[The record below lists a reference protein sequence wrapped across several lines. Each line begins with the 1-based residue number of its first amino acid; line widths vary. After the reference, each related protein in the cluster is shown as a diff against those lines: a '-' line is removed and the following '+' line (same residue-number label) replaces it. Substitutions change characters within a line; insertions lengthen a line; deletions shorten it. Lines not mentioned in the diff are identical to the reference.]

1 MENPSLWAICA
12 LVKPSIRVMLGSMGF
27 LANSALAVG
36 ATGVGSLTY
45 GLVEA
50 QAFKVRELDLAL
62 LPAGSESIR
71 VLHISDLHITP
82 AQTRK
87 INWVKSLAKLEPDF
101 VVGTGDFL
109 AHQLAVPAVIE
120 AMNELLEIPGA
131 FVLGSNDYFAPKIK
145 NPLMYFSK
153 DREIETTG
161 IALPTSDLVDELAD
175 AGWLDLNNKQSITE
189 INGVKFHFRGTD
201 DPHIKRDDYAAVAGS
216 FDAAAFAFGVTH
228 APYRRVLQSFAA
240 DKADLVLAG
249 HTHGGQICIP
259 FYGALVTNCDL
270 PLGQAKGYSTFGESR
285 MPMHVSAG
293 VGTSPFAQ
301 VRIAC
306 RPEATL
312 ITLSAKLT
320 KD

>member
-1 MENPSLWAICA
+1 
-12 LVKPSIRVMLGSMGF
+12 MLGSMGF
-27 LANSALAVG
+27 LANSALAIG
-36 ATGVGSLTY
+36 ATGVGSLAY

-50 QAFKVRELDLAL
+50 QAFKVRELDLEL
-62 LPAGSESIR
+62 LPAGSDSIR

-109 AHQLAVPAVIE
+109 AHQLAVPAVVE
-120 AMNELLEIPGA
+120 AMNELMDIPGA
-131 FVLGSNDYFAPKIK
+131 FVLGSNDYFAPTIK
-145 NPLMYFSK
+145 NPFMYFNK
-153 DREIETTG
+153 NREIRAEGT
-161 IALPTSDLVDELAD
+161 ALPTTDLVEELTD
-175 AGWLDLNNKQSITE
+175 AGWLDLNNKQSTAVV
-189 INGVKFHFRGTD
+189 NGVKIQFRGTD
-201 DPHIKRDDYAAVAGS
+201 DPHINKDDYAAVAGS
-216 FDAAAFAFGVTH
+216 FDSDSFAFGVTH
-228 APYRRVLQSFAA
+228 APYRRVLQSFET
-240 DKADLVLAG
+240 DNADLVLAG

-270 PLGQAKGYSTFGESR
+270 PQGQAKGFSKFGESE
-285 MPMHVSAG
+285 MPLHVSAG

-312 ITLSAKLT
+312 ITLSAKT
-320 KD
+320 N

>member
-1 MENPSLWAICA
+1 
-12 LVKPSIRVMLGSMGF
+12 MLGSMGF
-27 LANSALAVG
+27 LANSALAFG
-36 ATGVGSLTY
+36 ATGVGSLAY

-109 AHQLAVPAVIE
+109 AHQLAVPAVVE
-120 AMNELLEIPGA
+120 AMNELMDLPGA
-131 FVLGSNDYFAPKIK
+131 FVLGSNDYFAPTIK
-145 NPLMYFSK
+145 NPFMYFDK
-153 DREIETTG
+153 DREIRTEG
-161 IALPTSDLVDELAD
+161 AALPTSDLVDELND
-175 AGWLDLNNKQSITE
+175 AGWLNLNNKQATAVV
-189 INGVKFHFRGTD
+189 NGVKIHFRGTD
-201 DPHIKRDDYAAVAGS
+201 DPHINKDDYAAVSGP
-216 FDAAAFAFGVTH
+216 FDSDAFAFGVTH
-228 APYRRVLQSFAA
+228 APYRRVLQSFEN

-270 PLGQAKGYSTFGESR
+270 PQGQAKGFSKFGDSE
-285 MPMHVSAG
+285 MPLHVSAG

-312 ITLSAKLT
+312 ITLSAKEFN
-320 KD
+320 

>member
-1 MENPSLWAICA
+1 
-12 LVKPSIRVMLGSMGF
+12 MLGSMGF
-27 LANSALAVG
+27 LANSALAIGV
-36 ATGVGSLTY
+36 TGVGGLTY
-45 GLVEA
+45 GLAEA

-71 VLHISDLHITP
+71 VLHLSDLHITP

-109 AHQLAVPAVIE
+109 AHQLAVPAVVE
-120 AMNELLEIPGA
+120 AMNELLDIPGA
-131 FVLGSNDYFAPKIK
+131 YVLGSNDYFAPTIK
-145 NPLMYFSK
+145 NPLTYFKK
-153 DREIETTG
+153 DREIRAEGT
-161 IALPTSDLVDELAD
+161 ALPTFDLVDELSD
-175 AGWLDLNNKQSITE
+175 AGWLDLNNKQSTAV
-189 INGVKFHFRGTD
+189 INGVKIHFRGTD
-201 DPHIKRDDYAAVAGS
+201 DPHIKKDDYAAVAGS
-216 FDAAAFAFGVTH
+216 FDSDAFAFGVTH
-228 APYRRVLQSFAA
+228 APYRRVLQSFET

-270 PLGQAKGYSTFGESR
+270 PQGQAKGFSTFGESE
-285 MPMHVSAG
+285 MPLHVSAG

-312 ITLSAKLT
+312 ITLSAKT
-320 KD
+320 N

>member
-1 MENPSLWAICA
+1 MEIPSLWAFCA
-12 LVKPSIRVMLGSMGF
+12 HVKLSIRVMLGSMGF

-36 ATGVGSLTY
+36 ATGVGSLAY

-87 INWVKSLAKLEPDF
+87 INWVKSLAKLEPDL

-120 AMNELLEIPGA
+120 AMNELLDLSGA
-131 FVLGSNDYFAPKIK
+131 FVLGSNDYYAPTIK
-145 NPLMYFSK
+145 NPLMYFNTA
-153 DREIETTG
+153 REIQVKG
-161 IALPTSDLVDELAD
+161 SALPTIDLVDELTD
-175 AGWLDLNNKQSITE
+175 AGWLDLNNKQGVIE
-189 INGVKFHFRGTD
+189 IKGVKIHFRGTD
-201 DPHIKRDDYAAVAGS
+201 DPHINKDDYAAVAGPFES
-216 FDAAAFAFGVTH
+216 GAFAFGVTH
-228 APYRRVLQSFAA
+228 APYRRVLQSFET

-270 PLGQAKGYSTFGESR
+270 PQGQAKGFSNFGKSE
-285 MPMHVSAG
+285 MPLHVSAG

-312 ITLSAKLT
+312 ITLSAQKI
-320 KD
+320 

>member
-1 MENPSLWAICA
+1 
-12 LVKPSIRVMLGSMGF
+12 MLGSMGF
-27 LANSALAVG
+27 LANSALAIG
-36 ATGVGSLTY
+36 ATGVGRLAY

-50 QAFKVRELDLAL
+50 QAFNVRELDLEL

-109 AHQLAVPAVIE
+109 AHQLAVPAVVE
-120 AMNELLEIPGA
+120 AMNELMDLPGA
-131 FVLGSNDYFAPKIK
+131 FVLGSNDYFAPTIK
-145 NPLMYFSK
+145 NPFMYFNK
-153 DREIETTG
+153 DREIQTKG
-161 IALPTSDLVDELAD
+161 AALPTSDLVEELTD
-175 AGWLDLNNKQSITE
+175 AGWLDLNNKQSTAVV
-189 INGVKFHFRGTD
+189 NGVKIHFRGTD
-201 DPHIKRDDYAAVAGS
+201 DPHINKDDYTAVTGA
-216 FDAAAFAFGVTH
+216 FDSDAFAFGVTH
-228 APYRRVLQSFAA
+228 APYRRVLQSFEG

-270 PLGQAKGYSTFGESR
+270 PQGQAKGFSKFGESE
-285 MPMHVSAG
+285 MPLHVSAG

-312 ITLSAKLT
+312 ITLSAKIN
-320 KD
+320 

>member
-1 MENPSLWAICA
+1 
-12 LVKPSIRVMLGSMGF
+12 MLGSMGF
-27 LANSALAVG
+27 LANSALAIG

-109 AHQLAVPAVIE
+109 AHQLAVPAVVE
-120 AMNELLEIPGA
+120 AMNELMDIPGA
-131 FVLGSNDYFAPKIK
+131 YVLGSNDYFAPTIK
-145 NPLMYFSK
+145 NPFMYLNK
-153 DREIETTG
+153 KREIRAEGT
-161 IALPTSDLVDELAD
+161 ALPTSDLVDELND
-175 AGWLDLNNKQSITE
+175 AGWLDLNNKQSTAV
-189 INGVKFHFRGTD
+189 INGVKIHFRGTD
-201 DPHIKRDDYAAVAGS
+201 DPHINKDNYAAVAGA
-216 FDAAAFAFGVTH
+216 FDSDAFAFGVTH
-228 APYRRVLQSFAA
+228 APYRRVLQSFET

-270 PLGQAKGYSTFGESR
+270 PQGQAKGFSTFGESE
-285 MPMHVSAG
+285 MPLHVSAG

-312 ITLSAKLT
+312 ITLSAKT
-320 KD
+320 N

>member
-1 MENPSLWAICA
+1 
-12 LVKPSIRVMLGSMGF
+12 MLGSMGF
-27 LANSALAVG
+27 LANSALAIG

-109 AHQLAVPAVIE
+109 AHQLAVPAVVE
-120 AMNELLEIPGA
+120 AMNELMDIPGA
-131 FVLGSNDYFAPKIK
+131 FVLGSNDYFAPSFK
-145 NPLMYFSK
+145 NPFMYFNK
-153 DREIETTG
+153 KREIRAEGT
-161 IALPTSDLVDELAD
+161 ALPTSDLVDELND
-175 AGWLDLNNKQSITE
+175 AGWLDLNNKQSTAV
-189 INGVKFHFRGTD
+189 INGVKIHFRGTD
-201 DPHIKRDDYAAVAGS
+201 DPHINKDNYAAVAGA
-216 FDAAAFAFGVTH
+216 FDSDAFAFGVTH
-228 APYRRVLQSFAA
+228 AQYRRVLQSFET

-270 PLGQAKGYSTFGESR
+270 PQGQAKGFSTFGESE
-285 MPMHVSAG
+285 MPLHVSAG

-312 ITLSAKLT
+312 ITLSAKRI
-320 KD
+320 

>member
-1 MENPSLWAICA
+1 
-12 LVKPSIRVMLGSMGF
+12 MLGSMGF
-27 LANSALAVG
+27 LANSALAIG

-71 VLHISDLHITP
+71 VLHISDLNITP

-109 AHQLAVPAVIE
+109 AHQLAVPAVVE
-120 AMNELLEIPGA
+120 AMNELMDIPGA
-131 FVLGSNDYFAPKIK
+131 FVLGSNDYFAPSFK
-145 NPLMYFSK
+145 NPFMYFNK
-153 DREIETTG
+153 KREIRAEGT
-161 IALPTSDLVDELAD
+161 ALPTSDLVDELND
-175 AGWLDLNNKQSITE
+175 AGWLDLNNKQSTAV
-189 INGVKFHFRGTD
+189 INGVKIHFRGTD
-201 DPHIKRDDYAAVAGS
+201 DPHINKDNYAAVAGA
-216 FDAAAFAFGVTH
+216 FDSDAFAFGVTH
-228 APYRRVLQSFAA
+228 APYRRVLQSFET

-270 PLGQAKGYSTFGESR
+270 PQGQAKGFSTFGESE
-285 MPMHVSAG
+285 MPLHVSAG

-312 ITLSAKLT
+312 ITLSAKT
-320 KD
+320 N

>member
-1 MENPSLWAICA
+1 
-12 LVKPSIRVMLGSMGF
+12 MLGSMGF
-27 LANSALAVG
+27 LANSALAIG

-109 AHQLAVPAVIE
+109 AHQLAVPAVVE
-120 AMNELLEIPGA
+120 AMNELLDIPGA
-131 FVLGSNDYFAPKIK
+131 YVLGSNDYFAPSFK
-145 NPLMYFSK
+145 NPFMYFNK
-153 DREIETTG
+153 KREIRAEGT
-161 IALPTSDLVDELAD
+161 ALPTSDLVDELND
-175 AGWLDLNNKQSITE
+175 AGWLDLNNKQSTAV
-189 INGVKFHFRGTD
+189 INGIKIHFRGTD
-201 DPHIKRDDYAAVAGS
+201 DPHINKDNYAAVAGA
-216 FDAAAFAFGVTH
+216 FDSDAFAFGVTH
-228 APYRRVLQSFAA
+228 APYRRVLQSFET

-270 PLGQAKGYSTFGESR
+270 PQGQAKGFSTFGESQ
-285 MPMHVSAG
+285 MPLHVSAG

-312 ITLSAKLT
+312 ITLSAKAN
-320 KD
+320 

>member
-1 MENPSLWAICA
+1 
-12 LVKPSIRVMLGSMGF
+12 MLGTMGF
-27 LANSALAVG
+27 LANSALAIGV
-36 ATGVGSLTY
+36 TGVGSLTY
-45 GLVEA
+45 GLAEA

-71 VLHISDLHITP
+71 MLHLSDLHITP

-87 INWVKSLAKLEPDF
+87 INWVKSLAKLEPDL

-109 AHQLAVPAVIE
+109 AHQLAVPAVVE
-120 AMNELLEIPGA
+120 AMNELLDIPGA
-131 FVLGSNDYFAPKIK
+131 FVLGSNDYFAPTIK
-145 NPLMYFSK
+145 NPLTYFKK
-153 DREIETTG
+153 DREIRAEGT
-161 IALPTSDLVDELAD
+161 ALPTSDLVDELSD
-175 AGWLDLNNKQSITE
+175 AGWLDLNNKQGTAV
-189 INGVKFHFRGTD
+189 INGVKIHFRGTD
-201 DPHIKRDDYAAVAGS
+201 DPHINKDDYAAVAGS
-216 FDAAAFAFGVTH
+216 FDSDAFAFGVTH
-228 APYRRVLQSFAA
+228 APYRRVLQSFET

-270 PLGQAKGYSTFGESR
+270 PQGQAKGFSTFGESV
-285 MPMHVSAG
+285 MPLHVSAG

-312 ITLSAKLT
+312 ITLSAKRI
-320 KD
+320 

>member
-1 MENPSLWAICA
+1 
-12 LVKPSIRVMLGSMGF
+12 MLGTMGF
-27 LANSALAVG
+27 LANSVLAIG
-36 ATGVGSLTY
+36 ASGFGSLAY
-45 GLVEA
+45 GLAEA
-50 QAFKVRELDLAL
+50 QAFKVRNLDLQL

-109 AHQLAVPAVIE
+109 AHQLAVPAVVE
-120 AMNELLEIPGA
+120 AMNELMDLPGA

-145 NPLMYFSK
+145 NPLSYFNT
-153 DREIETTG
+153 DQEIRAEG
-161 IALPTSDLVDELAD
+161 VALPTSDLVHELTD
-175 AGWLDLNNKQSITE
+175 AGWLDLNNKQSVTE

-201 DPHIKRDDYAAVAGS
+201 DPHIKKDNYSVVAG
-216 FDAAAFAFGVTH
+216 AFEPDHFRFGVTH
-228 APYRRVLQSFAA
+228 APYRRVLQSFEA
-240 DKADLVLAG
+240 DNTDLVLAG

-259 FYGALVTNCDL
+259 FYGALITNCDL
-270 PLGQAKGYSTFGESR
+270 PLGQAKGLSMFGER
-285 MPMHVSAG
+285 EMPLHVSAG

-312 ITLSAKLT
+312 ITLTAKRI
-320 KD
+320 

>member
-1 MENPSLWAICA
+1 
-12 LVKPSIRVMLGSMGF
+12 MLGSMGF
-27 LANSALAVG
+27 LANSALAIG
-36 ATGVGSLTY
+36 ATGVGSLAY
-45 GLVEA
+45 GFAEA
-50 QAFKVRELDLAL
+50 QSFKVRELDLDL
-62 LPAGSESIR
+62 LPADSESIR

-109 AHQLAVPAVIE
+109 AHQLAVPAVVE
-120 AMNELLEIPGA
+120 AMNELMDLPGA
-131 FVLGSNDYFAPKIK
+131 FVLGSNDYFAPTIK
-145 NPLMYFSK
+145 NPFMYFKK
-153 DREIETTG
+153 DREIRAEG
-161 IALPTSDLVDELAD
+161 IALPTSDLVAELND
-175 AGWLDLNNKQSITE
+175 AGWLDLNNKQSAAV
-189 INGVKFHFRGTD
+189 INGVKIHFRGTD
-201 DPHIKRDDYAAVAGS
+201 DPHINKDDYAAVSGP
-216 FDAAAFAFGVTH
+216 FDSDAFAFGVTH
-228 APYRRVLQSFAA
+228 APYRRVLQSFEN

-270 PLGQAKGYSTFGESR
+270 PQGQAKGFSKFGDSE
-285 MPMHVSAG
+285 MPLHVSAG

-312 ITLSAKLT
+312 ITLSARNI
-320 KD
+320 

>member
-1 MENPSLWAICA
+1 
-12 LVKPSIRVMLGSMGF
+12 MLGSMGF
-27 LANSALAVG
+27 LANSALAIG

-82 AQTRK
+82 AQSLK
-87 INWVKSLAKLEPDF
+87 INCVKSLAKLEPDF

-109 AHQLAVPAVIE
+109 AHQLAVPAVVE
-120 AMNELLEIPGA
+120 AMNELMDIPGA
-131 FVLGSNDYFAPKIK
+131 YVLGSNDYFAPTIK
-145 NPLMYFSK
+145 NPFMYLNK
-153 DREIETTG
+153 KREIRAEGT
-161 IALPTSDLVDELAD
+161 ALPTSDLVDELND
-175 AGWLDLNNKQSITE
+175 AGWLDLNNKQSTAV
-189 INGVKFHFRGTD
+189 INGVKIHFRGTD
-201 DPHIKRDDYAAVAGS
+201 DPHINKDNYAAVAGA
-216 FDAAAFAFGVTH
+216 FDSDAFAFGVTH
-228 APYRRVLQSFAA
+228 APYRRVLESFET

-249 HTHGGQICIP
+249 HTHGGQICVP

-270 PLGQAKGYSTFGESR
+270 PQGQAKGFSTFGESE
-285 MPMHVSAG
+285 MPLHVSAG

-312 ITLSAKLT
+312 ITLSAKT
-320 KD
+320 N

>member
-1 MENPSLWAICA
+1 
-12 LVKPSIRVMLGSMGF
+12 MLGSMGF
-27 LANSALAVG
+27 LANSALAIG

-109 AHQLAVPAVIE
+109 AHQLAVPAVVE
-120 AMNELLEIPGA
+120 AMNELLDIPGA
-131 FVLGSNDYFAPKIK
+131 YVLGSNDYFAPSFK
-145 NPLMYFSK
+145 NPFMYFNK
-153 DREIETTG
+153 KREIRAEGT
-161 IALPTSDLVDELAD
+161 ALPTSDLVDELND
-175 AGWLDLNNKQSITE
+175 AGWLDLNNKQSTAV
-189 INGVKFHFRGTD
+189 INGVKIHFRGTD
-201 DPHIKRDDYAAVAGS
+201 DPHINKDDYAAIAGA
-216 FDAAAFAFGVTH
+216 FDSDAFAFGVTH
-228 APYRRVLQSFAA
+228 APYRRVLQSFET

-270 PLGQAKGYSTFGESR
+270 PQGQAKGFSTFGESE
-285 MPMHVSAG
+285 MPLHVSAG

-312 ITLSAKLT
+312 ITLSAKAN
-320 KD
+320 

>member
-1 MENPSLWAICA
+1 
-12 LVKPSIRVMLGSMGF
+12 MLGTMGF
-27 LANSALAVG
+27 LANSALAIGV
-36 ATGVGSLTY
+36 TGVGSLTY
-45 GLVEA
+45 GLAEA

-87 INWVKSLAKLEPDF
+87 INWVKSLAELEPDF

-109 AHQLAVPAVIE
+109 AHQLAVPAVVE
-120 AMNELLEIPGA
+120 AMNELMDIPGA
-131 FVLGSNDYFAPKIK
+131 YVLGSNDYFAPSFK
-145 NPLMYFSK
+145 NPFMYFNK
-153 DREIETTG
+153 KREIRAEGT
-161 IALPTSDLVDELAD
+161 ALPTSDLVDELND
-175 AGWLDLNNKQSITE
+175 AGWLDLNNKQSTAV
-189 INGVKFHFRGTD
+189 INGVKIHFRGTD
-201 DPHIKRDDYAAVAGS
+201 DPHINKDDYTAVAGA
-216 FDAAAFAFGVTH
+216 FDSDAFAFGVTH
-228 APYRRVLQSFAA
+228 APYRRVLQSFEA

-270 PLGQAKGYSTFGESR
+270 PQGQAKGFSTFGEGE
-285 MPMHVSAG
+285 MPLHVSAG

-312 ITLSAKLT
+312 ITLSAKRI
-320 KD
+320 

>member
-1 MENPSLWAICA
+1 VEIPSLWAFCA
-12 LVKPSIRVMLGSMGF
+12 HVKPSIRVMLGSMGF
-27 LANSALAVG
+27 LANSVVALG
-36 ATGVGSLTY
+36 ATGVGSLAY

-50 QAFKVRELDLAL
+50 QAFKVRELDLEL

-109 AHQLAVPAVIE
+109 AHQLAVPAVVE
-120 AMNELLEIPGA
+120 AMNELMDLPGA
-131 FVLGSNDYFAPKIK
+131 FVLGSNDYYAPTVK
-145 NPLMYFSK
+145 NPLMYLNTA
-153 DREIETTG
+153 REIHVKG
-161 IALPTSDLVDELAD
+161 KALPTADLVEQLTD
-175 AGWLDLNNKQSITE
+175 AGWLDLNNKQGITE
-189 INGVKFHFRGTD
+189 VNGVKFHFRGTD
-201 DPHIKRDDYAAVAGS
+201 DPHIKKDNYSAVAGP
-216 FDAAAFAFGVTH
+216 FDSDAFAFGVTH
-228 APYRRVLQSFAA
+228 APYRRVLESFET

-270 PLGQAKGYSTFGESR
+270 PQGQAKGYSTFGETK
-285 MPMHVSAG
+285 MPLHVSAG

-312 ITLSAKLT
+312 ITLNAKRN
-320 KD
+320 

>member
-1 MENPSLWAICA
+1 
-12 LVKPSIRVMLGSMGF
+12 MLGSMGF
-27 LANSALAVG
+27 LANSALAIG

-109 AHQLAVPAVIE
+109 AHQLAVPAVVE
-120 AMNELLEIPGA
+120 AMNELMDIPGA
-131 FVLGSNDYFAPKIK
+131 YVLGSNDYFAPTIK
-145 NPLMYFSK
+145 NPFMYLNK
-153 DREIETTG
+153 KREIRAEGT
-161 IALPTSDLVDELAD
+161 ALPTSDLVDELND
-175 AGWLDLNNKQSITE
+175 AGWLDLNNKQSTAV
-189 INGVKFHFRGTD
+189 INGVKIHFRGTD
-201 DPHIKRDDYAAVAGS
+201 DPHINKDNYAAVAGA
-216 FDAAAFAFGVTH
+216 FDSDAFAFGVTH
-228 APYRRVLQSFAA
+228 APYQRVLQSFET

-270 PLGQAKGYSTFGESR
+270 PQGQAKGFSTFGESE
-285 MPMHVSAG
+285 MPLHVSAG

-312 ITLSAKLT
+312 ITLSAKT
-320 KD
+320 N

>member
-1 MENPSLWAICA
+1 
-12 LVKPSIRVMLGSMGF
+12 MLGTMGF
-27 LANSALAVG
+27 LANSALAIGV
-36 ATGVGSLTY
+36 TGVGGLTY
-45 GLVEA
+45 GLAEA

-71 VLHISDLHITP
+71 VLHLSDLHITP

-109 AHQLAVPAVIE
+109 AHQLAVPAVVE
-120 AMNELLEIPGA
+120 AMNELLDIPGA
-131 FVLGSNDYFAPKIK
+131 FVLGSNDYFAPTIK
-145 NPLMYFSK
+145 NPLTYFKK
-153 DREIETTG
+153 DREIRAEGT
-161 IALPTSDLVDELAD
+161 ALPTSDLVDELSD
-175 AGWLDLNNKQSITE
+175 AGWLDLNNKQGTAV
-189 INGVKFHFRGTD
+189 INGAKIHFRGTD
-201 DPHIKRDDYAAVAGS
+201 DPHINKDDYAAVAGS
-216 FDAAAFAFGVTH
+216 FDSDAFAFGVTH
-228 APYRRVLQSFAA
+228 APYRRVLQSFES

-270 PLGQAKGYSTFGESR
+270 PQGQAKGFSTFGESE
-285 MPMHVSAG
+285 MPLHVSAG

-312 ITLSAKLT
+312 ITLNAKT
-320 KD
+320 N

>member
-1 MENPSLWAICA
+1 
-12 LVKPSIRVMLGSMGF
+12 MLGTMGF
-27 LANSALAVG
+27 LANSALAIGV
-36 ATGVGSLTY
+36 TGVGSLTY
-45 GLVEA
+45 GLAEA

-71 VLHISDLHITP
+71 VLHLSDLHITP

-109 AHQLAVPAVIE
+109 AHQLAVPAVVE
-120 AMNELLEIPGA
+120 AINELLDIPGA
-131 FVLGSNDYFAPKIK
+131 FVLGSNDYFAPTIK
-145 NPLMYFSK
+145 NPLTYFKK
-153 DREIETTG
+153 DREIRAEGT
-161 IALPTSDLVDELAD
+161 ALPTSDLVDELSD
-175 AGWLDLNNKQSITE
+175 AGWLDLNNKQSTAV
-189 INGVKFHFRGTD
+189 INGVKIHFRGTD
-201 DPHIKRDDYAAVAGS
+201 DPHINKDDYAAVAGS
-216 FDAAAFAFGVTH
+216 FDSDAFAFGVTH
-228 APYRRVLQSFAA
+228 APYRRVLQSFET

-270 PLGQAKGYSTFGESR
+270 PQGQAKGFSTFGESE
-285 MPMHVSAG
+285 MPLHVSAG

-312 ITLSAKLT
+312 ITLSAKRI
-320 KD
+320 

>member
-1 MENPSLWAICA
+1 
-12 LVKPSIRVMLGSMGF
+12 MLGSMGF
-27 LANSALAVG
+27 LANSALAIG

-109 AHQLAVPAVIE
+109 AHQLAVPAVVE
-120 AMNELLEIPGA
+120 AMNELMDIPGA
-131 FVLGSNDYFAPKIK
+131 YVLGSNDYFAPSFK
-145 NPLMYFSK
+145 NPFMYFNK
-153 DREIETTG
+153 KREIRAEGT
-161 IALPTSDLVDELAD
+161 ALPTSDLVDELND
-175 AGWLDLNNKQSITE
+175 AGWLDLNNKQSIAVV
-189 INGVKFHFRGTD
+189 NGVKIHFRGTD
-201 DPHIKRDDYAAVAGS
+201 DPHINKDDYAAVAGS
-216 FDAAAFAFGVTH
+216 FDSDAFAFGVTH
-228 APYRRVLQSFAA
+228 APYRRVLQSFEN

-270 PLGQAKGYSTFGESR
+270 PQGQAKGFSKFGESE
-285 MPMHVSAG
+285 MPLHVSAG

-312 ITLSAKLT
+312 ITLSAKT
-320 KD
+320 N

>member
-1 MENPSLWAICA
+1 
-12 LVKPSIRVMLGSMGF
+12 MLGSMGF
-27 LANSALAVG
+27 LANSALAIG

-109 AHQLAVPAVIE
+109 AHQLAVPAVVE
-120 AMNELLEIPGA
+120 AMNELMDIPGA
-131 FVLGSNDYFAPKIK
+131 YVLGSNDYFAPTIK
-145 NPLMYFSK
+145 NPFMYLNK
-153 DREIETTG
+153 KREIRAEGT
-161 IALPTSDLVDELAD
+161 ALPTSDLVDELND
-175 AGWLDLNNKQSITE
+175 AGWLDLNNKQSTAV
-189 INGVKFHFRGTD
+189 INGVKIHFRGTD
-201 DPHIKRDDYAAVAGS
+201 DPHINKDNYAAVAGA
-216 FDAAAFAFGVTH
+216 FDSDAFAFGVTH
-228 APYRRVLQSFAA
+228 APYRRVLESFET

-270 PLGQAKGYSTFGESR
+270 PQGQAKGFSTFGESE
-285 MPMHVSAG
+285 MPLHVSAG

-312 ITLSAKLT
+312 ITLSAKT
-320 KD
+320 N